1 MEIEIDGLVQT
12 ANNPV
17 QSEEP
22 ASWIDTIFEQSLS
35 IENVESALV
44 NKAMELSGD
53 NVSKAGRLLGL
64 TRPAFA
70 YRLKKLRA
78 AE

>member
-1 MEIEIDGLVQT
+1 
-12 ANNPV
+12 
-17 QSEEP
+17 
-22 ASWIDTIFEQSLS
+22 
-35 IENVESALV
+35 
-44 NKAMELSGD
+44 MELSGD